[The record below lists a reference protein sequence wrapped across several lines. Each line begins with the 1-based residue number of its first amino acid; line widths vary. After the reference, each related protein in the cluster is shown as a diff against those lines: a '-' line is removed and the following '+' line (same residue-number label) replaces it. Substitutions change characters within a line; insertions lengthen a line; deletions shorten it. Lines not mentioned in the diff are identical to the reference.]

1 MMDAALLL
9 PFNVL
14 PLPPVHLK
22 APSRPSRTAA
32 VVAFF
37 VVYFFLTSGIVY
49 DVIKGQPS
57 MGMRTNPKT
66 GLREVKVFLPNK
78 INQQFII
85 EGFAGAFTFCFYS
98 FGLILVDWSTS
109 RSSRDRSILLY
120 SGIFCCGLV
129 FCCRHLYE
137 DEGTELH
144 GWIDPW
150 LDTVSKHYEIGS
162 RQTNVKS

>member
-14 PLPPVHLK
+14 PLPPVHLN
-22 APSRPSRTAA
+22 APSRPSWTAA

-120 SGIFCCGLV
+120 SGIFCCGLA
-129 FCCRHLYE
+129 FFAAGIFMRTKAPSYMAGSTL
-137 DEGTELH
+137 
-144 GWIDPW
+144 GWI
-150 LDTVSKHYEIGS
+150 
-162 RQTNVKS
+162 R